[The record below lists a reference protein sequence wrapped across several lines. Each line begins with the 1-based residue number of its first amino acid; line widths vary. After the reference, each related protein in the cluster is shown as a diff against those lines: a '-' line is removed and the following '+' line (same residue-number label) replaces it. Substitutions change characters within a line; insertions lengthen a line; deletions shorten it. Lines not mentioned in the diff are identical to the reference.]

1 MAYNVLMVDDS
12 GSMRKILKK
21 ILLVSGFDLGEW
33 WEAENGLAAL
43 KVLQDH
49 WIDLVLSDLHMPLM
63 NGLELLQTLKKEEK
77 WRDVPVVFI
86 TTEANQDRLNALLA
100 LGAKSYIRKPFR
112 PETIHVQLSQ
122 IMGAPNAQGMSLSDE
137 GCDF

>member
-43 KVLQDH
+43 KVLEDH

-112 PETIHVQLSQ
+112 PETIYVQLSQ